1 MSEVPAGY
9 DLRKLE
15 ENDYKKG
22 FLSLLG
28 QLTTVGSVSE
38 EHFKSNLLHLIG

>member
-1 MSEVPAGY
+1 MTQVPSGY
-9 DLRKLE
+9 DLRELR
-15 ENDYKKG
+15 ENDYSKG